1 MIYLLDTNIVSYI
14 IKAQDV
20 KLVDKFELAAKTAT
34 LGVSSITTAELYYG
48 VKKKNSQKLKQA
60 VDTFLSPLQVFEFD
74 QSASAIYGDIRS
86 DLESRG
92 LVIGGYDLLIAAH
105 AINLQAT
112 LITNNAKEFERVVGL
127 PVENWVQY

>member
-1 MIYLLDTNIVSYI
+1 LIYLLDTNIVSYI

-20 KLVDKFELAAKTAT
+20 RLVDRFELAAKTAT

-48 VKKKNSQKLKQA
+48 VKKKNSQKLKHA

-112 LITNNAKEFERVVGL
+112 LITNNTREFERVVGL
-127 PVENWVQY
+127 PVENWVEY